1 MSYITFRDVEQ
12 VFPSRSASVD
22 GAPNL
27 ITALTTINL
36 SIEEGQFVALVGASG
51 CGKTTLLN
59 MVAGLLHPTS
69 GEVAVG
75 GRPARSPN
83 LDIGYMFAR
92 DALLPWRTAQ
102 KNVELPLET
111 RGWSRKQRAARA
123 REMLDLVGL
132 RGREHQFRLQLS
144 QGMRQRVALARTL
157 AANPPLLLMDEPFAS
172 LDARTKLTLQAEFLG
187 IWEEHRDSS
196 TTRTVVFVTHDLE
209 EAALLAD
216 RVIVMLPHP
225 GRIAEDQIIDLPRP
239 RAGDLAE
246 VKFTEQFRKTAHGLF
261 ESLEGAIVKRTAS

>member
-1 MSYITFRDVEQ
+1 MHFTCEHLSKTYGHRHGTT
-12 VFPSRSASVD
+12 
-22 GAPNL
+22 
-27 ITALTTINL
+27 TAL
-36 SIEEGQFVALVGASG
+36 SDVSFRVAAGEFVCLVGPSG
-51 CGKTTLLN
+51 CGKTTLLKLI
-59 MVAGLLHPTS
+59 AGLLEPTS
-69 GEVAVG
+69 GRVMVEGAPRD
-75 GRPARSPN
+75 GRPPTALVFQEHGLFPWLTVVDNVAFGLKMRGVAREERR
-83 LDIGYMFAR
+83 A
-92 DALLPWRTAQ
+92 
-102 KNVELPLET
+102 
-111 RGWSRKQRAARA
+111 RAAA
-123 REMLDLVGL
+123 FLDTVGL
-132 RGREHQFRLQLS
+132 GARLESYPHELS
-144 QGMRQRVALARTL
+144 VGMRQRVNIARALLVEPHA
-157 AANPPLLLMDEPFAS
+157 LLMDEPFAS